1 MFFTML
7 GVRLKNEK
15 TDQFKIKKKKIKNLF
30 FKSYLPEPY
39 FF

>member
-15 TDQFKIKKKKIKNLF
+15 TNQLKIKKKKIKNLF
-30 FKSYLPEPY
+30 FKPYLSEPY

>member
-15 TDQFKIKKKKIKNLF
+15 QTSSKSQKKKIKNLF